1 MSKIDYKYN
10 EDEILREVTEYI
22 DSTYSQHY
30 AANQIEASEFI
41 MDAGHGEGFFMGNI
55 LKYAQRYGKKGKKED
70 ARKDL
75 MKVIHYAVM
84 AIYNHDDEINRIDE
98 EGIQRLLEP
107 FKDDGPNSAEEAMTK
122 YYNRREQDRR
132 AKEKKENDELVYGKQ
147 RPYHFHHRVN
157 YDDDYPNY

>member
-10 EDEILREVTEYI
+10 EDEILREVAEYI
-22 DSTYSQHY
+22 DGTYSQHY

-55 LKYAQRYGKKGKKED
+55 LKYAQRYGKKGEKED

-84 AIYNHDDEINRIDE
+84 AIYNHDVEWSASIVDE
-98 EGIQRLLEP
+98 EGMQRLLEP
-107 FKDDGPNSAEEAMTK
+107 VKDDGLQFAEEVIKK
-122 YYNRREQDRR
+122 YYDRHPPR
-132 AKEKKENDELVYGKQ
+132 AKEKKEPAKTILANNELVYGK
-147 RPYHFHHRVN
+147 HRVN